1 MDVAII
7 VKGGMVQ
14 SVYSTSDEVEVEV
27 IDLDPP
33 VAMTPEEEA
42 AFTEMEKRA
51 EAMKNSDRWLPAW

>member
-33 VAMTPEEEA
+33 VAMTLEEEA

-51 EAMKNSDRWLPAW
+51 EDMKNSDLWLPVW

>member
-14 SVYSTSDEVEVEV
+14 AVYSMSDEVEVEV

-33 VAMTPEEEA
+33 VAMTPEEA
-42 AFTEMEKRA
+42 LDFDEMEKRA
-51 EAMKNSDRWLPAW
+51 EAMKNSDRRLPAW

>member
-51 EAMKNSDRWLPAW
+51 EDMKNSDLWLPAW

>member
-14 SVYSTSDEVEVEV
+14 AVYSTSYDVDVEV

-33 VAMTPEEEA
+33 TAMTPEEALDFDEL
-42 AFTEMEKRA
+42 EKRA
-51 EAMKNSDRWLPAW
+51 EDMKNSDRWLPMW

>member
-14 SVYSTSDEVEVEV
+14 AVYSTSDEVEVEV

-33 VAMTPEEEA
+33 VAMIPEEALDFDEL
-42 AFTEMEKRA
+42 EKRA
-51 EAMKNSDRWLPAW
+51 EDMKNSDRWLPVW

>member
-1 MDVAII
+1 MDVAIV
-7 VKGGMVQ
+7 VKDGMVQ
-14 SVYSTSDEVEVEV
+14 AVYSTSDEVEVEV

-51 EAMKNSDRWLPAW
+51 EDMKNSDLWLPVW

>member
-14 SVYSTSDEVEVEV
+14 AVYSTIGKVEVEV

-51 EAMKNSDRWLPAW
+51 EDMKKSDLWLPVW